1 MREETK
7 HVIQEVTN
15 QVMTSP
21 KTALATVFGVNFNA
35 WYVEYG
41 SPLLS
46 FLTSIGGLVM
56 IAVLVRYHLT
66 NTKKIQMEIEKQ
78 VKENLAAIDA
88 GKEQLKK
95 ESGEG

>member
-41 SPLLS
+41 SPMLS
-46 FLTSIGGLVM
+46 FLTSIGGLIM
-56 IAVLVRYHLT
+56 IFVLVRYHLT
-66 NTKKIQMEIEKQ
+66 NTKKIQMEIERQ
-78 VKENLAAIDA
+78 VKENLAAIESAKD
-88 GKEQLKK
+88 ELKSPTDK
-95 ESGEG
+95 

>member
-1 MREETK
+1 MKEETK

-41 SPLLS
+41 SPMLS
-46 FLTSIGGLVM
+46 FLTSIGGLIM
-56 IAVLVRYHLT
+56 IFVLVRYHLT
-66 NTKKIQMEIEKQ
+66 NTKKIQMEIERQ
-78 VKENLAAIDA
+78 VKENLAAIESA
-88 GKEQLKK
+88 KGELKSPTDK
-95 ESGEG
+95 

>member
-1 MREETK
+1 MKEETK

-41 SPLLS
+41 SPMLS
-46 FLTSIGGLVM
+46 FLTSIGGLIM
-56 IAVLVRYHLT
+56 IFVLVRYHLT
-66 NTKKIQMEIEKQ
+66 NTKKIQMEIERQ
-78 VKENLAAIDA
+78 VKENLAAIESAKD
-88 GKEQLKK
+88 ELKSLTDK
-95 ESGEG
+95 